1 MNRTLK
7 PFTPLEQDIL
17 TESFKEIQ
25 NMLHKIVLS
34 HYQTYGGDLDDL
46 FSEAQETFLL
56 AHMRH
61 DELKSSLNTWIYFI
75 VSHRLQEYC
84 RRETRRLHGCKNVS
98 LENLMVKNYH
108 EHTAF
113 IVPVPLQ
120 MEAKEKRKDLEM
132 LLSQVG
138 DDCKNII
145 YLILFPPQDFE
156 EEASRQKKPSQWK
169 NFIREYL
176 RFNMK
181 WTINRTKKAFNEL
194 KRAMEE
200 L

>member
-46 FSEAQETFLL
+46 FSEAQEIFLL

-75 VSHRLQEYC
+75 VSHGLKDYC
-84 RRETRRLHGCKNVS
+84 RRESRRLHGCKNVS
-98 LENLMVKNYH
+98 LENLTSRNP
-108 EHTAF
+108 TS
-113 IVPVPLQ
+113 ILPVPIKL
-120 MEAKEKRKDLEM
+120 EAKKKRKDLEV

-176 RFNMK
+176 HFNMK

>member
-46 FSEAQETFLL
+46 FSEAQEIFLL

-75 VSHRLQEYC
+75 VSHGLKDYC
-84 RRETRRLHGCKNVS
+84 RRESRRLHGCKNVS
-98 LENLMVKNYH
+98 LENLTSRNP
-108 EHTAF
+108 TS
-113 IVPVPLQ
+113 ILPVPIKL
-120 MEAKEKRKDLEM
+120 EAKKKRKDLEV

-176 RFNMK
+176 HFNMK
-181 WTINRTKKAFNEL
+181 WIINRTKKAFNEL

>member
-46 FSEAQETFLL
+46 FSEAQEIFLM

-75 VSHRLQEYC
+75 VSHGLKDYC
-84 RRETRRLHGCKNVS
+84 RRESRKLHGCKNVS

-113 IVPVPLQ
+113 TVPIPIQ
-120 MEAKEKRKDLEM
+120 MKAKEKRKDLEV

-176 RFNMK
+176 HFNMK

>member
-1 MNRTLK
+1 MSRTLK

-17 TESFKEIQ
+17 AESFKEVQ
-25 NMLHKIVLS
+25 NMLHKIVLT
-34 HYQTYGGDLDDL
+34 HHKTYGGDLNDL
-46 FSEAQETFLL
+46 FSEAQEIFLS

-61 DELKSSLNTWIYFI
+61 DELKGSLNTWIYII
-75 VSHRLQEYC
+75 VSHGLQEYG
-84 RRETRRLHGCKNVS
+84 RQEARRLHGCKNIS
-98 LENLMVKNYH
+98 LENLISKNSH
-108 EHTAF
+108 GQTDSIIPIPIH
-113 IVPVPLQ
+113 I
-120 MEAKEKRKDLEM
+120 EAKKKRKDLEV
-132 LLSQVG
+132 LLSQIG

-156 EEASRQKKPSQWK
+156 EEARKQKKPSQWK

-176 RFNMK
+176 HFNMK
-181 WTINRTKKAFNEL
+181 WTINRTKKAFDEL